1 MSTANLVPDLTPTST
16 KSKNLLG
23 KVISFLKTK
32 QGIALLAIVIL
43 IATFSLMRIKK
54 INPLNFF
61 KKSKKNES
69 SVVLQQP
76 VNQQPG
82 FVTVPVDTY
91 QKMQEEINNNYQP
104 DSDSEENNSLEDEV
118 PINNDSNNDIDQI
131 QQQDLTQN
139 EMESIQEQ
147 LNNIQ
152 KQRASINN
160 ANA

>member
-1 MSTANLVPDLTPTST
+1 MSETNLVPDPTPTPT
-16 KSKNLLG
+16 KGKNILG
-23 KVISFLKTK
+23 KVLSFLKTK

-43 IATFSLMRIKK
+43 IAAFSFMRFKK
-54 INPLNFF
+54 INPMNFF
-61 KKSKKNES
+61 KKSKKDES
-69 SVVLQQP
+69 SVVLQQQ
-76 VNQQPG
+76 VSQQPG
-82 FVTVPVDTY
+82 FVSVPVDTY

-104 DSDSEENNSLEDEV
+104 ESDSDEVNSLEDEV
-118 PINNDSNNDIDQI
+118 PLNTTKTADEI

-152 KQRASINN
+152 RQRASINN

>member
-1 MSTANLVPDLTPTST
+1 MSTANLVPDLTSNST

-23 KVISFLKTK
+23 KVLSFLKTK

-43 IATFSLMRIKK
+43 IAAFSFMRFKK
-54 INPLNFF
+54 INPMNFF
-61 KKSKKNES
+61 KKSKKDES
-69 SVVLQQP
+69 SVVLQQQ
-76 VNQQPG
+76 VSQQPG
-82 FVTVPVDTY
+82 FVSVPVDTY

-104 DSDSEENNSLEDEV
+104 ESDSDEVNSLEDEV
-118 PINNDSNNDIDQI
+118 PLNTTKTADEI

-152 KQRASINN
+152 RQRASINN